1 MMSAAAAIIVTRISD
16 SGQFED
22 QINKQMLASPSVL
35 YGAAAVMIALA
46 LIPGMPGIIFM
57 LFGATLAFA
66 AWRMG
71 RPANK
76 PVKAPASIEAT
87 LLVEATPD
95 LDWRSLPVVEPLAV
109 AVGYKLAALVDPS
122 RGAPLLKRVKGM
134 RQSLSESL
142 GLLLPA
148 ISVRDDLALKPTQYS
163 ILLNASVLAQAE
175 VYPDHLM
182 AIASAHVYGELDGIP
197 GIDPAYGL
205 PVTWIEAQHK
215 SHALGL
221 GYQVVDIPSTIATHL
236 SKVIKDQL
244 PELLRFED
252 VGSLQE
258 RLASLAPKLAAAL
271 EKAYNPS
278 QLLKILRLLLAENVS
293 LKDIV
298 PIASTLV
305 DNAEA
310 TKDPILLAAELRC
323 TLRRQIVSA
332 LCGPTGAMTVFN
344 IGNELETLLLGSL
357 NQARQGGAKVAL
369 DNFPMD
375 PQVLAQLQQH
385 MPVARDAMK
394 GRSGAPMLL
403 VTPQIRPVLARYA
416 RLFAPGLNVLSYNE
430 VPEQREINVVG
441 SLG

>member
-1 MMSAAAAIIVTRISD
+1 
-16 SGQFED
+16 
-22 QINKQMLASPSVL
+22 
-35 YGAAAVMIALA
+35 
-46 LIPGMPGIIFM
+46 
-57 LFGATLAFA
+57 
-66 AWRMG
+66 
-71 RPANK
+71 
-76 PVKAPASIEAT
+76 
-87 LLVEATPD
+87 
-95 LDWRSLPVVEPLAV
+95 
-109 AVGYKLAALVDPS
+109 
-122 RGAPLLKRVKGM
+122 
-134 RQSLSESL
+134 
-142 GLLLPA
+142 
-148 ISVRDDLALKPTQYS
+148 
-163 ILLNASVLAQAE
+163 
-175 VYPDHLM
+175 
-182 AIASAHVYGELDGIP
+182 
-197 GIDPAYGL
+197 
-205 PVTWIEAQHK
+205 VTWIEAQHK